1 VKQPRWLQITIFLV
15 FTIIV
20 LLPILFMLFGSI
32 WADGQLSLS
41 SYRELLFDK
50 RQIGLIKNSF
60 GLSFGATLLSLAI
73 GVPLA
78 FLSAKTNLWG
88 RKIVGVV
95 YFIPLLIPPYIHAIV
110 WAHLFSNNGLVNQW
124 IAQLFSLKE
133 TPFDIYGL
141 PGAIFVMTL
150 AYFPFVILLT
160 VSGLSSTNRGM
171 EEASLLHHGPWQT
184 IKGITL
190 PLVAPHILCGA
201 LFVFIFSVI
210 NFGVPDILRLRVYP
224 LEVFIQFTAYYNEKA
239 AMALSLPLVGIAL
252 LLVALQKWYMKD
264 RSYVNLASGFEGTK
278 RYHLGRLQWFACIF
292 AFGVLFLSVVMPMA
306 VLLKM
311 AGPIST
317 YLKVLETSKTQIGYS
332 IVLALL
338 GGFFMVCLAFF
349 ISCFIERTDGRA
361 KTVVEFATLIPFAIP
376 ATVLGIGMIKVW
388 NRPITDAI
396 YGSSFI
402 IILGYVAHFIPFT
415 NRVVYS
421 ALKQVSPR
429 LEEAGFLITN
439 NWIMV
444 IWKIV
449 LPLMVPGLLAA
460 FFIGFILSLGELGT
474 TLLIMP
480 PGMTTL
486 PVKIYNFMHY
496 GAEQMVAAL
505 CLVLIGIILIF
516 SGTFYLAYK
525 KVTKTD

>member
-1 VKQPRWLQITIFLV
+1 
-15 FTIIV
+15 
-20 LLPILFMLFGSI
+20 M
-32 WADGQLSLS
+32 
-41 SYRELLFDK
+41 
-50 RQIGLIKNSF
+50 
-60 GLSFGATLLSLAI
+60 
-73 GVPLA
+73 
-78 FLSAKTNLWG
+78 
-88 RKIVGVV
+88 
-95 YFIPLLIPPYIHAIV
+95 HAIV
-110 WAHLFSNNGLVNQW
+110 WTHLLSKNGLINQC

-141 PGAIFVMTL
+141 AGAIFVMTL
-150 AYFPFVILLT
+150 AYFPFVTLLT
-160 VSGLSSTNRGM
+160 VSGLRSIDRRM
-171 EEASLLHHGPWQT
+171 EEASLLHHRPWKT

-224 LEVFIQFTAYYNEKA
+224 LEVFIQFSAYYNEKA
-239 AMALSLPLVGIAL
+239 AMALSLPLVGLTL

-264 RSYVNLASGFEGTK
+264 RSYVNLTSGFEETK
-278 RYHLGRLQWFACIF
+278 RYHFGRLQWLACIF
-292 AFGVLFLSVVMPMA
+292 AFGVLFLSVATPMA

-332 IVLALL
+332 IVLALI
-338 GGFFMVCLAFF
+338 GGFSMACLAFF
-349 ISCFIERTDGRA
+349 ISYFIERMSGQARTLA
-361 KTVVEFATLIPFAIP
+361 EFATLIPFAIP

-388 NRPITDAI
+388 NRPVTDII
-396 YGSSFI
+396 YGSSLI

-415 NRVVYS
+415 TRVTSS
-421 ALKQVSPR
+421 ALKQVNPR
-429 LEEAGFLITN
+429 LEEMAFLVTA
-439 NWIMV
+439 NWFKV
-444 IWKIV
+444 IGKIV

-460 FFIGFILSLGELGT
+460 FFIGFILSVGDLGT

-480 PGMTTL
+480 PGKTTL
-486 PVKIYNFMHY
+486 PVKIYNLMHY

-505 CLVLIGIILIF
+505 CLVLIGIILVF

>member
-1 VKQPRWLQITIFLV
+1 
-15 FTIIV
+15 
-20 LLPILFMLFGSI
+20 MLFGSI
-32 WADGQLSLS
+32 WTDGQLSLS
-41 SYRELLFDK
+41 GYRELLFDK

-78 FLSAKTNLWG
+78 FLLAKTNLRG

-110 WAHLFSNNGLVNQW
+110 WTHLLSKNGLVNQC
-124 IAQLFSLKE
+124 IARLFSLKQA
-133 TPFDIYGL
+133 PFDLYGL
-141 PGAIFVMTL
+141 TGAIFVMTL
-150 AYFPFVILLT
+150 AYFPFVTLLT
-160 VSGLSSTNRGM
+160 VSGLSSINRGV
-171 EEASLLHHGPWQT
+171 EEASLLHHGYWQT

-224 LEVFIQFTAYYNEKA
+224 LEVFIQFGAYYNEKT
-239 AMALSLPLVGIAL
+239 AMALSLPLVGLTL

-264 RSYVNLASGFEGTK
+264 RSYVNLANGFEETK
-278 RYHLGRLQWFACIF
+278 RCHLGRLQWLACIF
-292 AFGVLFLSVVMPMA
+292 VFGLLFLSVVTPMA

-332 IVLALL
+332 IVTALL
-338 GGFFMVCLAFF
+338 GGLSMVCLAFF
-349 ISCFIERTDGRA
+349 ISCLIERMSGQA
-361 KTVVEFATLIPFAIP
+361 GIFAEFATLIPFAIP

-388 NRPITDAI
+388 NRPITDII
-396 YGSSFI
+396 YGSSLI

-415 NRVVYS
+415 IRVISS
-421 ALKQVSPR
+421 ALKQVNPR

-439 NWIMV
+439 SWIMV
-444 IWKIV
+444 IRKIV

-480 PGMTTL
+480 PGKTTL
-486 PVKIYNFMHY
+486 PVKIYNLMHY

-516 SGTFYLAYK
+516 SGIFYLTYK
-525 KVTKTD
+525 KVAKTKLDVKNGEYY

>member
-1 VKQPRWLQITIFLV
+1 MVI
-15 FTIIV
+15 
-20 LLPILFMLFGSI
+20 GSF

-78 FLSAKTNLWG
+78 FLSAKTDLCG

-95 YFIPLLIPPYIHAIV
+95 YFIPILIPPYMHAIV
-110 WAHLFSNNGLVNQW
+110 WTHLLSKNGLVNQC
-124 IAQLFSLKE
+124 IARLFLLKE

-150 AYFPFVILLT
+150 AYFPFVTLLT
-160 VSGLSSTNRGM
+160 VSGLRSIDRRM
-171 EEASLLHHGPWQT
+171 EEASLLHHGPGKT
-184 IKGITL
+184 MKGITL

-224 LEVFIQFTAYYNEKA
+224 LEVFIQFSAYYNEKA
-239 AMALSLPLVGIAL
+239 AMALSLPLVALTL

-264 RSYVNLASGFEGTK
+264 RSYVNLASGFEETK
-278 RYHLGRLQWFACIF
+278 RYHLGRLQGLACIF
-292 AFGVLFLSVVMPMA
+292 VFAALFLSVVTPIA
-306 VLLKM
+306 VLLNV
-311 AGPIST
+311 AGPLST
-317 YLKVLETSKTQIGYS
+317 YVKVLETSKTQIGYS
-332 IVLALL
+332 IVLALF
-338 GGFFMVCLAFF
+338 GGLSMVCLAFF
-349 ISCFIERTDGRA
+349 ISYFIERTASRA
-361 KTVVEFATLIPFAIP
+361 TKTVVEFATLIPFAIP

-388 NRPITDAI
+388 NRPITDVI
-396 YGSSFI
+396 YGSSLI

-415 NRVVYS
+415 VRITSS
-421 ALKQVSPR
+421 ALKQVSPH

-439 NWIMV
+439 SWIRV

-449 LPLMVPGLLAA
+449 LPLMRPGLLAA

-480 PGMTTL
+480 PGKTTL
-486 PVKIYNFMHY
+486 PVKIYNLMHY

-505 CLVLIGIILIF
+505 CLVLIGIILVF
-516 SGTFYLAYK
+516 SGIFYLAYK